1 MKHYGKKTIILIDE
15 YDVPLDKAFKYG
27 YYDDMVSLI
36 RSLFS
41 NALKSNDCLQFA
53 ILTGCLR
60 ISRESIFTGMN
71 NFNVMSIT
79 DKYFSEYF
87 GFTEEEVKE
96 LLEYYGC
103 GEALE
108 ATKKWYDGYRFGD
121 TDVYCPWDV
130 IKFCQALV
138 KDKAAYPQNYWANTS
153 GNDLVRRFV
162 DKSNAQTKSE
172 IEQLINGE
180 TVIKQVNHELT
191 YREIDDSIEN
201 LWSVLFT
208 TGYLTQRK
216 CIDGRRYELAIPN
229 LEVKDLFITEIEQW
243 FKDTSKK
250 DNDTIRKFCEAFP
263 KSDIEQIEKQL
274 NKYLWNSISIRDTAV
289 KSVLKENFY
298 HGLLLGILQYE
309 DEWIIKSNAETG
321 LGYGDI
327 IIKTPEKIGI
337 VIELKYAE
345 DNTLDK
351 HCKEALAQIEGNSY
365 DAGLLSDGMEKII
378 KYGIAFYKKNC
389 KVTTSSNR

>member
-1 MKHYGKKTIILIDE
+1 
-15 YDVPLDKAFKYG
+15 
-27 YYDDMVSLI
+27 
-36 RSLFS
+36 
-41 NALKSNDCLQFA
+41 
-53 ILTGCLR
+53 
-60 ISRESIFTGMN
+60 MN

-79 DKYFSEYF
+79 DKYFSQYF
-87 GFTEEEVKE
+87 GFTEDEVNA

-108 ATKKWYDGYRFGD
+108 TTKKWYDGYRFGD

-180 TVIKQVNHELT
+180 TVVKNINQELT

-250 DNDTIRKFCEAFP
+250 DNDTIRKFCEAFT
-263 KSDIEQIEKQL
+263 KADVEQIEKQL
-274 NKYLWNSISIRDTAV
+274 SKYLWNSISIRDTAV

-309 DEWIIKSNAETG
+309 DEWIIKSNSETG
-321 LGYGDI
+321 IGYGDI

-337 VIELKYAE
+337 IIELKYAE
-345 DNTLDK
+345 DNNLDK
-351 HCKEALAQIEGNSY
+351 HCKEALAQIEANSY
-365 DAGLLSDGMEKII
+365 DAGLLSDGMDKII

-389 KVTTSSNR
+389 MVTTS